1 MLTFRQNRKQKKRV
15 IILEFEEINDT
26 DNSGIVVINRRHYLN
41 ITSTN
46 RQIGTNVKKKYESK
60 VEIEVL
66 INI

>member
-41 ITSTN
+41 ITSMN

>member
-1 MLTFRQNRKQKKRV
+1 M